1 MNKKMLGSSLAVA
14 FVAALAS
21 QGVLAHDDHGHAK
34 KTNAKGDE
42 GICCN
47 AKNACKGTAACHG
60 CGNNSCAGKN
70 DCGGHGQLSKDG
82 KAVKD
87 AAACTKAGGKWK
99 KS

>member
-1 MNKKMLGSSLAVA
+1 MNKKILGSTLAAA

-21 QGVLAHDDHGHAK
+21 QGAYADDQAK
-34 KTNAKGDE
+34 KSDAKPS

-47 AKNACKGTAACHG
+47 GKNACKGTAACHG

-70 DCGGHGQLSKDG
+70 DCGGHGQHKSKSKDESSC
-82 KAVKD
+82 A
-87 AAACTKAGGKWK
+87 KAGGKWSK